1 MACLSVTR
9 TLQAAAGVELQAN
22 RQLRNRGAWLL
33 RNVQRNRQRR
43 RSVTWLPAAQGYS
56 GAAEFGPGNGKAG
69 GTGFRPPRAGGM
81 FNSTRLRLQSLGLAG
96 VAAYG
101 LLNTGYYVCTFLFF
115 WCYVARVPTGQ
126 GIAASAKA
134 FAAVMGAVWAG
145 SQVTKGLRAA
155 VALAIA
161 PLVDRWMGTVQR
173 ALRLESKQAV
183 FAVFVACCFS
193 LAAALF
199 GLVVLA
205 WR

>member
-1 MACLSVTR
+1 MCCHIGKWKAITQCQPCSVCNAAACLAAPVCLL
-9 TLQAAAGVELQAN
+9 LQ
-22 RQLRNRGAWLL
+22 
-33 RNVQRNRQRR
+33 
-43 RSVTWLPAAQGYS
+43 
-56 GAAEFGPGNGKAG
+56 
-69 GTGFRPPRAGGM
+69 
-81 FNSTRLRLQSLGLAG
+81 
-96 VAAYG
+96 G

-145 SQVTKGLRAA
+145 SQVTKGFRAA

-183 FAVFVACCFS
+183 SGGLLHGWLLLQMVGVISYADTALLAGVQVFAVFVACCFS

-199 GLVVLA
+199 GMVVLA